1 MKLFFSTFLAAV
13 AIFSASSTV
22 QAWNDCGSCDPSYG
36 SFSFLDDVA
45 VEARVAYFRPC
56 SKKVRHIYGN
66 GWADYQI
73 ELSKSFCNN
82 WRGWVGISGFE
93 KKGHSIGDHDKT
105 KFRMIPL
112 TLGVKYLF
120 NINPYASLYVGAGAS
135 YNWVRVKNHSSFVH
149 ETSKKQTWGGIVQ
162 LGAYYSLAENVFAD
176 VFVDYV
182 FQEFKFHSHN
192 SSDYVSHHHK
202 VNLNGFKVGGGLGY
216 RF

>member
-1 MKLFFSTFLAAV
+1 MALAFFEINLYSRKKCAKPKKNFSVTLKKAIYMKLFFSTFLAAV

-36 SFSFLDDVA
+36 SFSFLDDVT

-73 ELSKSFCNN
+73 ELSKSFCDN

-105 KFRMIPL
+105 KLRTIP
-112 TLGVKYLF
+112 
-120 NINPYASLYVGAGAS
+120 
-135 YNWVRVKNHSSFVH
+135 
-149 ETSKKQTWGGIVQ
+149 
-162 LGAYYSLAENVFAD
+162 
-176 VFVDYV
+176 
-182 FQEFKFHSHN
+182 
-192 SSDYVSHHHK
+192 
-202 VNLNGFKVGGGLGY
+202 
-216 RF
+216 